1 MALKEDKN
9 KINGGLYIVSTPIG
23 NLKDITLRAINVLQ
37 KSDIILC
44 EDTRV
49 SKKLLSHYKIN
60 TKTISYH
67 KFNEKKILEK
77 ILSFLKDDQI
87 ISLIS
92 DAGTPTISDP
102 GRILIKNCIQ
112 ENIPIV
118 PIPGPS
124 AVITSLSVSAF
135 SDQFYFHGFLS
146 DTENSIKKEFE
157 KFKNYKFSIVFFISA
172 QKLNKKFEL
181 LKEFFSDREILIC
194 RELTKL
200 HESFYRGKVSEI
212 DKINFN
218 PKGEVTVIISE
229 SKDNKKVNLNE
240 SDKNKI
246 KKLIKSKSI
255 KDIVRIFSEEKNI
268 SKSKIYNYC
277 LQIKDEF

>member
-1 MALKEDKN
+1 M
-9 KINGGLYIVSTPIG
+9 
-23 NLKDITLRAINVLQ
+23 
-37 KSDIILC
+37 
-44 EDTRV
+44 
-49 SKKLLSHYKIN
+49 
-60 TKTISYH
+60 
-67 KFNEKKILEK
+67 
-77 ILSFLKDDQI
+77 
-87 ISLIS
+87 IS

-157 KFKNYKFSIVFFISA
+157 KFKNYKFSVIFFISA

-181 LKEFFSDREILIC
+181 LKEFFFNDREILIC